1 MSRTKDPLSTGARGT
16 ATLTAFQFASKPL
29 FAVFFILLGNRTLF
43 SEHDYGR
50 LEALLTLANV
60 FFILADLGLEPF
72 LTRELARDRDRTT
85 AVLPRLVS
93 LQTVLP

>member
-1 MSRTKDPLSTGARGT
+1 MSETQGPLKTVAKGAVV
-16 ATLTAFQFASKPL
+16 LTTFQFASKSL

-43 SEHDYGR
+43 SELDYGR

-72 LTRELARDRDRTT
+72 LTHERA
-85 AVLPRLVS
+85 A
-93 LQTVLP
+93 